1 MRLPVGTSPA
11 KCARV
16 RVPNAAGHKK
26 QKSKHFFLPFFLS
39 QNEYYCGIEVKF
51 TVKKKMIGVAIVFG
65 ILSTVEGTFS
75 RRPFSVQ

>member
-16 RVPNAAGHKK
+16 RVPNAAGHKH
-26 QKSKHFFLPFFLS
+26 QKSNHFFSSFFLFS
-39 QNEYYCGIEVKF
+39 YPSIIVGSKLK
-51 TVKKKMIGVAIVFG
+51 TKMIGVAIVFG